1 MDFKKAIKILFL
13 APVVMGGC
21 QSFLALLLPAER
33 PSWSGVL
40 EPLVDFWTAKISVM
54 QPAIERSKFP
64 FATATVLALGWTLL
78 PLQALCWLT
87 PTLFFPIPP
96 DTPRDGFDTLRAR
109 VKAFFCALAG
119 GLLCGHWLFASMGSP
134 AFAGAWRPETSRTAL
149 AFLVPVGFLLV
160 ASTGPIVAAVIRM
173 QLRGDHE

>member
-21 QSFLALLLPAER
+21 LSFLALLLPAER

-40 EPLVDFWTAKISVM
+40 EPLVDFWTAKIPVM

-64 FATATVLALGWTLL
+64 FATATALALGWTLL

-109 VKAFFCALAG
+109 VKAFF
-119 GLLCGHWLFASMGSP
+119 SV
-134 AFAGAWRPETSRTAL
+134 RSRE
-149 AFLVPVGFLLV
+149 VCY
-160 ASTGPIVAAVIRM
+160 AVIGSLPPWDRRHSRA
-173 QLRGDHE
+173 RGGPRPAAPLWRSWCRWDSSWLLQPDPLSPL